1 MPEQEEKSSSP
12 SKMTSLTGE
21 DLSANYDLLTKHMHF
36 KIAGVAGLG
45 AQDVSAAISIDR
57 DVF

>member
-1 MPEQEEKSSSP
+1 
-12 SKMTSLTGE
+12 MTSLTGE

-57 DVF
+57 DIF